1 MEYLIFILEGRIPDW
16 HPRRDFSGTIAGGI
30 PELGQIDNGTF
41 HTRAKIQIL
50 CGYIIGILGY
60 NILCSFSDRYLYRS
74 PGILS

>member
-16 HPRRDFSGTIAGGI
+16 HPRRDFSGSLAGGI

-50 CGYIIGILGY
+50 CFTLLESWDITSSAVFQIDTSIDHQV
-60 NILCSFSDRYLYRS
+60 F
-74 PGILS
+74 